1 LVDPTRPPSRAPHP
15 PAASGC
21 VRGVPCRSTHSIFA
35 WNRTFHPHIRPPHPS
50 FRAST
55 LRRFALQGN
64 ERLGVRT
71 QMMSMDIDP
80 RTPHVSLMNTEQLL
94 GGEKTSFHY
103 WPGIFCMCLLRG
115 LNRHIRVIYATD
127 HISPCTT
134 ASEHPFGTTHVK

>member
-1 LVDPTRPPSRAPHP
+1 
-15 PAASGC
+15 
-21 VRGVPCRSTHSIFA
+21 
-35 WNRTFHPHIRPPHPS
+35 
-50 FRAST
+50 
-55 LRRFALQGN
+55 
-64 ERLGVRT
+64 
-71 QMMSMDIDP
+71 MMSMDIDP